1 MSTTSYDMV
10 RDLALI
16 DVGVLIHK
24 GKTYGDSWK
33 ARGGVGAFMMLARK
47 WDRIENIVEANNWDI
62 LGAGVQNIGDVL
74 DDIADLRR
82 YLLLVEAEVL
92 SRTEVKLTGPIVDPL
107 RGGDH
112 DGSGPSQGYVN
123 QDRTL

>member
-1 MSTTSYDMV
+1 MV
-10 RDLALI
+10 RDIALI
-16 DVGVLIHK
+16 DVGVLINK

-92 SRTEVKLTGPIVDPL
+92 SRTEVKLAGPTVDPL
-107 RGGDH
+107 RGDDS
-112 DGSGPSQGYVN
+112 DGAGPGQGYVN
-123 QDRTL
+123 QDRSFKG